1 MMKRVL
7 SLLIGSILLFSAAW
21 AEETAL
27 PAIVDSGLDLLQSSV
42 HYPQITGMTD
52 ESLQQSIN
60 DLIIQS
66 GEIRERLDRLP
77 LIMQSP
83 VPLTV
88 TYDATLEGDVLSCVL
103 ESTGSV
109 YGERATHVWNA
120 VNIDLQ
126 TGAAITLSDLFT
138 DPDAALSAIAD
149 MLEYD
154 LAPELSAHL
163 RNSALTPVPDQFALS
178 ATGLTFYYPI
188 DQLSTLSDRAGAVT
202 FLWTELRD
210 FLLLEDGSIL
220 DRIGAKAMLTA
231 SAPAIRT
238 ALEVGSIPGIP
249 LTLGASVQEA
259 TDAFHLLTDP
269 DLYQDGRM
277 FALEGAA
284 FRQVWLLTDALT
296 STWEQSIIKG
306 IRVDRINLY
315 GLYTGMTR
323 EEAASILG
331 PADASVILDAEAAD
345 AYRLESGTSDYY
357 TYTGVQL
364 RLHFDEEERLQSL
377 IVTQAN

>member
-1 MMKRVL
+1 MLKRFL
-7 SLLIGSILLFSAAW
+7 SLLVGSMLLFAAAG
-21 AEETAL
+21 AEDVSS

-42 HYPQITGMTD
+42 HYPQLTGITDDALLETA
-52 ESLQQSIN
+52 N
-60 DLIIQS
+60 ALIIQE
-66 GEIRERLDRLP
+66 GEIQTRLDRLP

-88 TYDATLEGDVLSCVL
+88 TYDASIEGDVLSCIF

-109 YGERATHVWNA
+109 YGERSTHVWNT
-120 VNIDLQ
+120 VNIDLRS
-126 TGAAITLSDLFT
+126 GALVTFSDIFA
-138 DPDAALSAIAD
+138 DPDAALAAITD
-149 MLEYD
+149 VLDFD
-154 LAPELSAHL
+154 LAPDLSAHL
-163 RNSALTPVPDQFALS
+163 RNSALTPVPDQFSLN
-178 ATGLTFYYPI
+178 ATGLTLYYPI

-210 FLLLEDGSIL
+210 FLLLEDDGIL
-220 DRIGAKAMLTA
+220 DRIGVNAMLTGDA
-231 SAPAIRT
+231 SAIRT
-238 ALEVGSIPGIP
+238 AVETGNLPGIP

-259 TDAFHLLTDP
+259 TDTFHLLTDP

-296 STWEQSIIKG
+296 RTWEQSVIKG

-323 EEAASILG
+323 AEATAILG
-331 PADASVILDAEAAD
+331 AADASVTLDAEQAD
-345 AYRLESGTSDYY
+345 AYRLEGGTSDYY
-357 TYTGVQL
+357 TFTGAQL
-364 RLHFDEEERLQSL
+364 RLHFDGEERLQSL
-377 IVTQAN
+377 IVTLMN

>member
-1 MMKRVL
+1 MLKRFL
-7 SLLIGSILLFSAAW
+7 SLLIGSMLLFACAQAENAA
-21 AEETAL
+21 A

-42 HYPQITGMTD
+42 RYPQITGMTD

-60 DLIIQS
+60 DLIIQA
-66 GEIRERLDRLP
+66 GEIRQRLDRLP

-103 ESTGSV
+103 ESSGSV

-154 LAPELSAHL
+154 LAPDLSAHL

-178 ATGLTFYYPI
+178 ATGLTLYYPI

-202 FLWTELRD
+202 FLWTELRN

-238 ALEVGSIPGIP
+238 TLEAGSIPGIP

-296 STWEQSIIKG
+296 STWEQSVIKG

-357 TYTGVQL
+357 TLTGVQL

-377 IVTQAN
+377 IVTQTN